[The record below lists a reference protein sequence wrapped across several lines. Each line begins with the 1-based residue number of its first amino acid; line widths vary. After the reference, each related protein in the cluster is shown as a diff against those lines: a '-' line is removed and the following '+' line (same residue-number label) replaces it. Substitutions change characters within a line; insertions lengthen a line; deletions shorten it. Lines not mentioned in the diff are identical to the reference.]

1 MLKIY
6 DLKTE
11 YKRNPDCVD
20 TLSPRFSWKLESDRQ
35 NVMQKSYR
43 ITAYSGEREIWDS
56 GEVESSQS
64 QRILYRGEPLKSR
77 QAVVWKACVTV
88 MDDGGRC
95 EAAMSQNAEFRMG
108 LLNREDW
115 QAGWIEPEPM
125 QCPEAEQEIAIS
137 IGAEKAA
144 TESLNEWDRPSPYLR
159 REFMVRS
166 GLKEARIYQT
176 AHGLYETWM
185 NGKLCTEDKF
195 KPGLT
200 SYYYRMQYHASDI
213 TGLLKEG
220 GNCWSVML
228 GDGWWRGTTGG
239 SVRNNFG
246 FHLHYLGQIE
256 LYYED
261 GTTET
266 IGTDESFRA
275 STGGLLASDMLM
287 GDIFDARLEPEGWK
301 EPGYDDSGWRTVRTI
316 GGSCAG
322 GYEEKAVSVNE
333 RKEAETGD
341 QAEQGKGTEDQKRLI
356 PGIESKA
363 TEHVDAE
370 LIASRSVPV
379 REMEHFEP
387 KFFQDAAGKLV
398 LDFGQNIAGY
408 VKIRLRNTR
417 KGQRIRLVHGEDINA
432 EGCFS
437 VEHINKPVMPVPRF
451 QEIVYICKGA
461 AQECYTPL
469 FSVFGFRYLLVEGYV
484 GIANSSSCDKGA
496 NNSIGEKGL
505 NKAENSMQENSMQ
518 KNSIQRNSLA
528 EKDSVI
534 KSDRADSTVKEC
546 SVNRG
551 HSMKEIFFTDEIRAE
566 DFVAV
571 AVYSDMEETG
581 DFTCSHPLINK
592 LVQNSRWSQ
601 KGNFLDVAVDC
612 PTRERNAW
620 TGDNQ
625 IYVRT
630 ASYFMNVYPF
640 YEKWL
645 QDQAIE
651 QYASGKVG
659 ITFPSTSSVHNP
671 QALAEAQK
679 TNPTFALAGPA
690 GNGNIGEDCAGWG
703 DSAAWLPYSIYLSY
717 GDGQILRNQYE
728 TARKWVDYM
737 LCCAREHNPLYE
749 EELQYH
755 TYTDGELDAD
765 YIYDT
770 RMHYGE
776 WQEPIAAEPLPE
788 GADLAAVFARMV
800 KEGKPKVATAYMCRS
815 AENVSMMAGKLGLV
829 ADEEKYRKI
838 AEKIR
843 RVYDRYF
850 IGGDGRIEPG
860 HQAAY
865 VRALA
870 FQLCSEEKRPMVQAQ
885 LVKEIEANGY
895 KLNTG
900 FLSTPFLLPVLVDM
914 GRTDLA
920 YRILE
925 QTEKPGW
932 LHPIT
937 LGATTI
943 PESWN
948 GFDAHE
954 ASLNHYSYGAVC
966 EFLFGYVGGIRPI
979 WEKSGYEEFIV
990 QPVPG
995 GSLSFARAEYESQYG
1010 RIVSSWRMEDERIV
1024 FDILIPANTV
1034 ALVILPDGSRR
1045 RVGSG
1050 RYQYAIRGRRPGFRF
1065 EPAKER
1071 FKAPLLFFQ

>member
-1 MLKIY
+1 MLAELRDERVSMLKIY

-11 YKRNPDCVD
+11 YKSNPDCVD
-20 TLSPRFSWKLESDRQ
+20 RVSPRFSWKLESDSR
-35 NVMQKSYR
+35 NVVQKNFHILAESEGR
-43 ITAYSGEREIWDS
+43 TIWDS
-56 GEVESSQS
+56 GKVESVRS
-64 QRILYRGEPLKSR
+64 QRILYDGKPLKSR
-77 QAVVWKACVTV
+77 QTVTWKVSVTV
-88 MDDGGRC
+88 VDSVGRY
-95 EAAMSQNAEFRMG
+95 EEAMSKSARFRMG
-108 LLNREDW
+108 LLERKDW
-115 QAGWIEPEPM
+115 QAKWIEPE
-125 QCPEAEQEIAIS
+125 CPETAME
-137 IGAEKAA
+137 
-144 TESLNEWDRPSPYLR
+144 EWDRPAPYLR
-159 REFMVRS
+159 REFAVRP

-185 NGKLCTEDKF
+185 NGQLCTEDKF

-200 SYYYRMQYHASDI
+200 SYYYRIQYQASDI
-213 TGLLKEG
+213 LGLLREG
-220 GNCWSVML
+220 TNCWSVML

-246 FHLHYLGQIE
+246 YRLHYLGQIE

-261 GTTET
+261 GTKEV
-266 IGTDESFRA
+266 IGSDESFRT
-275 STGGLLASDMLM
+275 SIGGLLASDMMM
-287 GDIFDARLEPEGWK
+287 GEIFDANLEPEGWR
-301 EPGYDDSGWRTVRTI
+301 EPGYDDSGWRTVHAI
-316 GGSCAG
+316 GGIYGG
-322 GYEEKAVSVNE
+322 GYGESIASVNE
-333 RKEAETGD
+333 S
-341 QAEQGKGTEDQKRLI
+341 KGTERKDSRRAEEK
-356 PGIESKA
+356 PEAKA
-363 TEHVDAE
+363 PDHVDAA

-379 REMEHFEP
+379 WEKEQFEP
-387 KFFQDAAGKLV
+387 KLFRDAAGKLV

-408 VKIRLRNTR
+408 VKMRLRNTK

-437 VEHINKPVMPVPRF
+437 VEHINKPVMKVPRF
-451 QEIVYICKGA
+451 QEIIYICKGA
-461 AQECYTPL
+461 EEECYTPL
-469 FSVFGFRYLLVEGYV
+469 FSVFGFRYLSVEGYIEEHSAEEV
-484 GIANSSSCDKGA
+484 SSKEAYFTEDRGEETKSPGGQGHA
-496 NNSIGEKGL
+496 MREVFLGEKVRQG
-505 NKAENSMQENSMQ
+505 
-518 KNSIQRNSLA
+518 
-528 EKDSVI
+528 
-534 KSDRADSTVKEC
+534 
-546 SVNRG
+546 
-551 HSMKEIFFTDEIRAE
+551 

-581 DFTCSHPLINK
+581 DFSCSHPLINK

-671 QALAEAQK
+671 QALAEAQR
-679 TNPTFALAGPA
+679 TNPTFALAGPT

-703 DSAAWLPYSIYLSY
+703 DSAAWLPYSIYLYY
-717 GDGQILRNQYE
+717 GDRQILRNQYE

-737 LCCAREHNPLYE
+737 LCCAKEHNPLYE
-749 EELQYH
+749 GQPQYH

-776 WQEPIAAEPLPE
+776 WQEPIVAALLPE
-788 GADLAAVFARMV
+788 GMDLAAVFARMV

-815 AENVSMMAGKLGLV
+815 SENVAMMAGKLGRARD
-829 ADEEKYRKI
+829 ADKYQKI
-838 AEKIR
+838 TERIR

-850 IGGDGRIEPG
+850 IGEDGQIEPG

-870 FQLCSEEKRPMVQAQ
+870 FNLCSEEKRPLVQAQ

-900 FLSTPFLLPVLVDM
+900 FLSTPFLLPVLVEM

-920 YRILE
+920 YRLLE
-925 QTEKPGW
+925 QTENPSW

-943 PESWN
+943 PESWD
-948 GFDAHE
+948 GFDIHE

-966 EFLFGYVGGIRPI
+966 EFLFGYVGGIRPL
-979 WEKSGYEEFIV
+979 WDKPGYEEFLV
-990 QPVPG
+990 QPIPG
-995 GSLSFARAEYESQYG
+995 GSLTFAKAEYESQYG
-1010 RIVSSWRMEDERIV
+1010 RIVSSWKIESERIV
-1024 FDILIPANTV
+1024 FDILVPVNTK

-1045 RVGSG
+1045 QVGSG
-1050 RYQYAIRGRRPGFRF
+1050 QYHYTIR
-1065 EPAKER
+1065 K
-1071 FKAPLLFFQ
+1071 